1 MFSSF
6 NKNKKQTTP
15 SDPKIAL
22 PIFTDLGIE
31 APYIA
36 LNNDVPKLILEQVFY
51 WRALEDEGVAY
62 VSSQNHWVLPWSEFY
77 ELQRQ
82 TEHQDSLK
90 LLQLPSETSL
100 RPVIRSKGA
109 LTDSDFGI
117 MLEGWKDQLNQSL
130 KSVPI
135 RTGGVLNVDGQPF
148 LLKEEV
154 WLLTEAVR
162 QFYRLPA
169 SDKNHQSNELAWS
182 KIRRLAI
189 KSKAG
194 IDDFLRKT
202 IVLSPEK
209 LRLDMRKNV
218 VMDELLVELQP
229 TFENAPLNWLEVFDD
244 YHQVQNR
251 YSITLPD
258 GGVAHVLISPEV
270 KEVLHEI
277 KQMPQ
282 RRVTGERA
290 RALLRNPFTQL
301 GEQAAKVLSPKSF
314 EESRDKAEIFFYDFD
329 IQVQNNEKGR
339 IDSLILVLQEKSTR
353 LVDAKQICINNLN
366 EANQLLASLYQ
377 GLKASLPYASYRGF
391 EIEINPNSHLKIEQL
406 SVLLVQWSQQLA
418 LIDAEDFLDLSKYSD
433 RVLDIGEA
441 VKLNSPFIQKDSG
454 ESGWVPELQTD
465 VGVMPVIEK
474 VSIEDIKALEKA
486 IEETDF
492 LGSDTVT
499 LPNSGQSVDIYAA
512 KDRLKQMKA
521 KYDKEINNNTQTDEK
536 EKNKSSVLII
546 KSNIDT
552 VDYGKERALALS
564 FDAASNYPKLPKSL
578 RDDVQLKDHQLV
590 GVAWLQHLQN
600 FAPTNLNGCLL
611 ADDMGLGK
619 TLQLLTFIGH
629 YLETSDYQKPILIIA
644 PVSLLD
650 NWVAEIERF
659 FDIDL
664 FGSVLKL
671 YGSQLADNKVRKA
684 DVPLAL
690 RERGVSNL
698 LKSNWRNKANIVLT
712 TYETLRDLEFSF
724 AVEDWGIMIC
734 DEAQKI
740 KTPSA
745 LVTQAAK
752 AQKADFKIACTGT
765 PVENSLTDLWCLFD
779 FIQPSLLGALNEFGR
794 NYRRPIESAN
804 KEDVDSLAHLKI
816 LIEPQILRRTK
827 QQVAKDLPPKIEVT
841 TCKQL
846 PMSAL
851 QKNLYQNIVQE
862 FKEKSALDGEKNS
875 AIILTLLHKMR
886 SICAHPLAF
895 SSDGDIK
902 SSPKIVWL
910 FDTLNIIREK
920 NDKVIIFTE
929 FRDIQSFLQRV
940 IYQEFGLHVIT
951 INGDTN
957 ANSEKGASRQ
967 QLINI
972 FQDTAGFNVIIL
984 STTAVGFGVNVQSAN
999 HVIHFTR
1006 CWNPAKEDQAS
1017 DRAYRIGQKKDVYV
1031 YYPTIY
1037 SPDFDTFEVKLD
1049 RLLNSKRSLAND
1061 MLNGTGEISIQELA
1075 RDILN

>member
-301 GEQAAKVLSPKSF
+301 GDQAAKVLSPQSF
-314 EESRDKAEIFFYDFD
+314 EESRDKAEIFFYEFD
-329 IQVQNNEKGR
+329 IQVQN
-339 IDSLILVLQEKSTR
+339 D
-353 LVDAKQICINNLN
+353 
-366 EANQLLASLYQ
+366 
-377 GLKASLPYASYRGF
+377 
-391 EIEINPNSHLKIEQL
+391 PN
-406 SVLLVQWSQQLA
+406 
-418 LIDAEDFLDLSKYSD
+418 
-433 RVLDIGEA
+433 
-441 VKLNSPFIQKDSG
+441 
-454 ESGWVPELQTD
+454 
-465 VGVMPVIEK
+465 
-474 VSIEDIKALEKA
+474 
-486 IEETDF
+486 
-492 LGSDTVT
+492 
-499 LPNSGQSVDIYAA
+499 
-512 KDRLKQMKA
+512 
-521 KYDKEINNNTQTDEK
+521 
-536 EKNKSSVLII
+536 
-546 KSNIDT
+546 
-552 VDYGKERALALS
+552 
-564 FDAASNYPKLPKSL
+564 
-578 RDDVQLKDHQLV
+578 
-590 GVAWLQHLQN
+590 
-600 FAPTNLNGCLL
+600 
-611 ADDMGLGK
+611 
-619 TLQLLTFIGH
+619 
-629 YLETSDYQKPILIIA
+629 
-644 PVSLLD
+644 
-650 NWVAEIERF
+650 
-659 FDIDL
+659 
-664 FGSVLKL
+664 
-671 YGSQLADNKVRKA
+671 
-684 DVPLAL
+684 
-690 RERGVSNL
+690 
-698 LKSNWRNKANIVLT
+698 
-712 TYETLRDLEFSF
+712 
-724 AVEDWGIMIC
+724 
-734 DEAQKI
+734 
-740 KTPSA
+740 
-745 LVTQAAK
+745 
-752 AQKADFKIACTGT
+752 
-765 PVENSLTDLWCLFD
+765 
-779 FIQPSLLGALNEFGR
+779 
-794 NYRRPIESAN
+794 
-804 KEDVDSLAHLKI
+804 
-816 LIEPQILRRTK
+816 
-827 QQVAKDLPPKIEVT
+827 
-841 TCKQL
+841 
-846 PMSAL
+846 
-851 QKNLYQNIVQE
+851 
-862 FKEKSALDGEKNS
+862 
-875 AIILTLLHKMR
+875 
-886 SICAHPLAF
+886 
-895 SSDGDIK
+895 
-902 SSPKIVWL
+902 
-910 FDTLNIIREK
+910 
-920 NDKVIIFTE
+920 
-929 FRDIQSFLQRV
+929 
-940 IYQEFGLHVIT
+940 
-951 INGDTN
+951 
-957 ANSEKGASRQ
+957 
-967 QLINI
+967 
-972 FQDTAGFNVIIL
+972 FN
-984 STTAVGFGVNVQSAN
+984 
-999 HVIHFTR
+999 
-1006 CWNPAKEDQAS
+1006 
-1017 DRAYRIGQKKDVYV
+1017 
-1031 YYPTIY
+1031 
-1037 SPDFDTFEVKLD
+1037 
-1049 RLLNSKRSLAND
+1049 
-1061 MLNGTGEISIQELA
+1061 
-1075 RDILN
+1075 

>member
-1 MFSSF
+1 MFPTF
-6 NKNKKQTTP
+6 NKNKKQAIQKVP
-15 SDPKIAL
+15 EGSS
-22 PIFTDLGIE
+22 PIFTDVGIE
-31 APYIA
+31 TPYIA
-36 LNNDVPKLILEQVFY
+36 ITNDVPILILEQVFY
-51 WRALEDEGVAY
+51 WRALEDEGIAY
-62 VSSQNHWVLPWSEFY
+62 VSGQNHWVLPWSELY
-77 ELQRQ
+77 ALQRQ

-90 LLQLPSETSL
+90 LLNLPSETSL

-109 LTDSDFGI
+109 LTDSDFSI
-117 MLEGWKDQLNQSL
+117 LLEGWKDQLNQSL
-130 KSVPI
+130 KSLPT
-135 RTGGVLNVDGQPF
+135 RTGGVLNIDDKPF

-154 WLLTEAVR
+154 WQLTEAVR
-162 QFYRLPA
+162 QFYKLPA
-169 SDKNHQSNELAWS
+169 SDKNQQSNELEWS

-194 IDDFLRKT
+194 MDDFLRKT
-202 IVLSPEK
+202 IVLSPET

-258 GGVAHVLISPEV
+258 GGIAHVLISPEV

-301 GEQAAKVLSPKSF
+301 GDQAAKVLSPQSF
-314 EESRDKAEIFFYDFD
+314 EESRDKAEIFFYEFD
-329 IQVQNNEKGR
+329 IQVQNNAKGR
-339 IDSLILVLQEKSTR
+339 INSLILVLLEKSTR
-353 LVDAKQICINNLN
+353 VVDSKRISINNLD

-391 EIEINPNSHLKIEQL
+391 EIEINQNSHLKIEQL
-406 SVLLVQWSQQLA
+406 SVLLVQWNQQLA

-454 ESGWVPELQTD
+454 ESGWIPELQTD
-465 VGVMPVIEK
+465 FGAVPAIEK

-486 IEETDF
+486 IEEADF
-492 LGSDTVT
+492 LGGHTVT
-499 LPNSGQSVDIYAA
+499 LPDNGQPIDIYTA
-512 KDRLKQMKA
+512 KDRLKHMKA
-521 KYDKEINNNTQTDEK
+521 KYEK
-536 EKNKSSVLII
+536 EVRPKQSDGEEKGKPSVLII

-552 VDYGKERALALS
+552 VDYGKQRALALS
-564 FDAASNYPKLPKSL
+564 FDAANKHPKLPKSL
-578 RDDVQLKDHQLV
+578 RGDIQLKDHQMV
-590 GVAWLQHLQN
+590 GVAWLQHLQS

-619 TLQLLTFIGH
+619 TLQLLTFMGH
-629 YLETSDYQKPILIIA
+629 YLESTDYKKPILIIA

-650 NWVAEIERF
+650 NWVAEIARF
-659 FDIDL
+659 FDINL

-671 YGSQLADNKVRKA
+671 YGSQLADSKIRKA

-690 RERGVSNL
+690 KERGISNL
-698 LKSNWRNKANIVLT
+698 LKSNWRNKANVVLT

-724 AVEDWGIMIC
+724 AVEDWGVMIC

-794 NYRRPIESAN
+794 NYRRPIESTD
-804 KEDVDSLAHLKI
+804 KEDVDSLAHLKS

-827 QQVAKDLPPKIEVT
+827 QQVAKDLPPKIEVS

-851 QKNLYQNIVQE
+851 QKNLYQQVVQE

-875 AIILTLLHKMR
+875 AIMLTLLHKMR

-895 SSDGDIK
+895 S
-902 SSPKIVWL
+902 
-910 FDTLNIIREK
+910 
-920 NDKVIIFTE
+920 
-929 FRDIQSFLQRV
+929 
-940 IYQEFGLHVIT
+940 
-951 INGDTN
+951 
-957 ANSEKGASRQ
+957 
-967 QLINI
+967 
-972 FQDTAGFNVIIL
+972 
-984 STTAVGFGVNVQSAN
+984 
-999 HVIHFTR
+999 
-1006 CWNPAKEDQAS
+1006 
-1017 DRAYRIGQKKDVYV
+1017 
-1031 YYPTIY
+1031 
-1037 SPDFDTFEVKLD
+1037 
-1049 RLLNSKRSLAND
+1049 
-1061 MLNGTGEISIQELA
+1061 
-1075 RDILN
+1075 